1 LFSIIFNYLFEL
13 PRAHKQKFLI
23 VVDSI
28 LVILVIILSFTLR
41 LGEWYWPE
49 NELLWVILIAPIISI
64 PIFIRFS
71 LYQAII
77 RFIGF
82 IALWEVIQAV
92 TLYALLW
99 GILVYF
105 SAVEGIPRSVI
116 LINWLLSIVAIGGL
130 RMIIRWLV
138 FEAIYD
144 GNSGRKNVVIYGAG
158 AAGRQLALSL
168 RHSNDYNTLALV
180 DDSSLLQGQSIHGL
194 RILSKESLEIFISK
208 NNISEILL
216 AIPSLSRSRRNEIIS
231 YLEPLSV
238 SVLSL
243 PSIEDLAKGRVK
255 IVDLHEVSVS
265 DILGRNGV
273 SANKDL
279 LDLNIKN
286 KVVMVTGAGGSIG
299 SELSRQIL
307 KLKPKLLIIYD
318 QSEFS
323 LYTIDKELSAM
334 NLNNIKIIPMLGS
347 VQNKSRLQQIFHH
360 FSVQTIYH
368 TAAYKHVPMV
378 EYNTGEGVKNNV
390 IGTLNCSIAA
400 LLEGVET
407 FVLISTDKAVR
418 PTNTMGASKRFSE
431 IIIQV
436 ISENPKNF
444 ITTFNGES
452 ITKSNNINKT
462 RFSIVRFGNVLN
474 SSGSVVPLFKQQISE
489 GGPITVTDP
498 NVLRYFMTSSE
509 AVELVIQ
516 AGAMGL
522 GGEVFVLD
530 MGEPV
535 LILDLAKKMIRLS
548 GMEVKDSSNP
558 NGDIEIQ
565 FTGLRSGEKLYEELL
580 IGDNVSSTTNP
591 MIMKATE
598 ESLTLKDVKLIVDE
612 IQIAILNNNP
622 EELHHLLKKAVP
634 GFKPDSIITDNLYKG

>member
-1 LFSIIFNYLFEL
+1 MFSIIFNYLFEL
-13 PRAHKQKFLI
+13 PRAHKQKCLI

-28 LVILVIILSFTLR
+28 LLILVIISSFTLR

-138 FEAIYD
+138 FEAIYV

-216 AIPSLSRSRRNEIIS
+216 AIPSLSGSRRNEIIS

-243 PSIEDLAKGRVK
+243 PSLEDVAKGRVK

-323 LYTIDKELSAM
+323 LYTIDM
-334 NLNNIKIIPMLGS
+334 F
-347 VQNKSRLQQIFHH
+347 FH
-360 FSVQTIYH
+360 
-368 TAAYKHVPMV
+368 
-378 EYNTGEGVKNNV
+378 
-390 IGTLNCSIAA
+390 
-400 LLEGVET
+400 
-407 FVLISTDKAVR
+407 
-418 PTNTMGASKRFSE
+418 
-431 IIIQV
+431 
-436 ISENPKNF
+436 
-444 ITTFNGES
+444 
-452 ITKSNNINKT
+452 KT
-462 RFSIVRFGNVLN
+462 
-474 SSGSVVPLFKQQISE
+474 
-489 GGPITVTDP
+489 
-498 NVLRYFMTSSE
+498 
-509 AVELVIQ
+509 
-516 AGAMGL
+516 
-522 GGEVFVLD
+522 
-530 MGEPV
+530 
-535 LILDLAKKMIRLS
+535 
-548 GMEVKDSSNP
+548 
-558 NGDIEIQ
+558 
-565 FTGLRSGEKLYEELL
+565 
-580 IGDNVSSTTNP
+580 
-591 MIMKATE
+591 
-598 ESLTLKDVKLIVDE
+598 
-612 IQIAILNNNP
+612 
-622 EELHHLLKKAVP
+622 
-634 GFKPDSIITDNLYKG
+634 